1 MGQIIVS
8 LVAIGVSVYFG
19 VTANGYQA
27 AAAQMPILLSYV
39 TGGLAVLML
48 LQGLRH
54 KFARPGASGAAG
66 GGAAG
71 GGAAG
76 GETGGGEQPI
86 GWPAARRVTI
96 FSALMIAYAIALQPL
111 GFLIAMPA
119 FLLASLFIFR
129 AIKPLTAA
137 LVTLAVGGLVYGVF
151 IVFLRLPV
159 PLLPSF

>member
-27 AAAQMPILLSYV
+27 AAAQMPTLLSYV

-48 LQGLRH
+48 FQGLRH

-66 GGAAG
+66 GKA
-71 GGAAG
+71 
-76 GETGGGEQPI
+76 GGGEQPI
-86 GWPAARRVTI
+86 GWAAARRVAI
-96 FSALMIAYAIALQPL
+96 FSALMIAYAIALEPL
-111 GFLIAMPA
+111 GFLIAMPV

-151 IVFLRLPV
+151 IAFLRLPV
-159 PLLPSF
+159 PLFPSF